1 MVLLAIALAV
11 AQDGSVTPLLPV
23 FRSEGEALAF
33 STSFGPEW
41 YNPHPVKL
49 SPSTTLF
56 GVKMKLFEYRMDEGH
71 AYVGIGTD
79 PAGKI
84 GLYDV
89 RFPTVG
95 TNCVVPDTK
104 AMARTLL
111 EKFEPEYASD
121 TRNINRVASTA
132 NLVWPYTAFHS
143 SPSAV
148 VGQTVFTSFKMNGFC
163 RVRVVRRSF
172 SSP

>member
-1 MVLLAIALAV
+1 MILLAMALAV
-11 AQDGSVTPLLPV
+11 DQADSVMLSLPL
-23 FRSEGEALAF
+23 FRSEGDALAL
-33 STSFGPEW
+33 SASFGPEW
-41 YNPHPVKL
+41 HNPRPVKL

-56 GVKMKLFEYRMDEGH
+56 GFKMKLFEYRMEEGH

-104 AMARTLL
+104 TMARTLL
-111 EKFEPEYASD
+111 EEFEPEYASD
-121 TRNINRVASTA
+121 TRIINRVASTA
-132 NLVWPYTAFHS
+132 NLVWPYTALHS

-148 VGQTVFTSFKMNGFC
+148 VGQTVFTSLKMNGFC
-163 RVRVVRRSF
+163 RLRVVRRS
-172 SSP
+172 SAAT